1 MSSNACVVSAM
12 SSAEGRKIRSVATPL
27 YRTLIPAICAFMIT
41 VTGVAVVLGWRVF
54 AAALGDGHLQDVI
67 REYFWIILWTGVA
80 EGICLFVGIFILHR
94 LASSFNRLFAAQD
107 ARLRELRDLTT
118 NVLHDLRTPLTQIS
132 GDAESVCRGET
143 DATDAAAR
151 TLDSCRTII
160 RLIDTNA
167 EITRTNAGVQSAPA
181 QDLDFRDIVTE
192 SVELFRPVA
201 EMKSIRLVSQTP
213 DSPVSFRGHPD
224 KLQRVVGNLIDN
236 ALKFTPEGGEV
247 KVVLSASTSDL
258 RLSVSDTGIGM
269 MSETASRVF
278 ERFYRAD
285 ESRHEPGFGLGLS
298 LVKAIVNYYGGNIL
312 CTSAPGQGST
322 FTVELPRQI

>member
-1 MSSNACVVSAM
+1 MSSNRL
-12 SSAEGRKIRSVATPL
+12 ERPPSVATSL
-27 YRTLIPAICAFMIT
+27 YRTMIPAISAFMIV

-54 AAALGDGHLQDVI
+54 SAALGDGHIQDVV
-67 REYFWIILWTGVA
+67 REYFWIIFWTGLA
-80 EGICLFVGIFILHR
+80 EGICLFTGIFLLRR
-94 LASSFNRLFAAQD
+94 LAKSFNRLFAAQD

-118 NVLHDLRTPLTQIS
+118 NVLHDLRTPLAQIS

-143 DATDAAAR
+143 DATEAAER
-151 TLDSCRTII
+151 TLESCRTII

-167 EITRTNAGVQSAPA
+167 EITRTNAGIQPAPA
-181 QDLDFRDIVTE
+181 QDLDLRDIITE

-201 EMKSIRLVSQTP
+201 EMKSVDLAARLPGESAP
-213 DSPVSFRGHPD
+213 FGGHPD

-236 ALKFTPEGGEV
+236 AIKFTPEGG
-247 KVVLSASTSDL
+247 KVTVALSTSTSNL
-258 RLSVSDTGIGM
+258 SLSVSDTGIGM
-269 MSETASRVF
+269 TPETAGRVF

-298 LVKAIVNYYGGNIL
+298 LVKAIVDFYGGEIS
-312 CTSAPGQGST
+312 CASKPGKGTT

>member
-1 MSSNACVVSAM
+1 MP
-12 SSAEGRKIRSVATPL
+12 SAEDRKLQSIATPL
-27 YRTLIPAICAFMIT
+27 YRTLIPAICVFMIT

-54 AAALGDGHLQDVI
+54 AAALGDGHLPDVI
-67 REYFWIILWTGVA
+67 REYFWIIFWTGLA
-80 EGICLFVGIFILHR
+80 EGVCLFAGIFLLRR
-94 LASSFNRLFAAQD
+94 LAASFNRLFAAQD

-143 DATDAAAR
+143 DAVDAAAR

-167 EITRTNAGVQSAPA
+167 EITRTNAGLKSTPEQVL
-181 QDLDFRDIVTE
+181 DLRTIVTE
-192 SVELFRPVA
+192 SVELFAPVA
-201 EMKSIRLVSQTP
+201 ETKSIRLIGQTP
-213 DSPVSFRGHPD
+213 DAPAPFRGHPD

-236 ALKFTPEGGEV
+236 ALKFTPEGG
-247 KVVLSASTSDL
+247 KVGAVLSSSASNL
-258 RLSVSDTGIGM
+258 ILSVSDTGIGM
-269 MSETASRVF
+269 TPETTSRVF

-298 LVKAIVNYYGGNIL
+298 LVKAIVNSYGGEVR
-312 CTSAPGQGST
+312 CASTPGKGST
-322 FTVELPRQI
+322 FTVELPRRI

>member
-1 MSSNACVVSAM
+1 MP
-12 SSAEGRKIRSVATPL
+12 SAENRKLRSIATPL
-27 YRTLIPAICAFMIT
+27 YRTLIPAICVFMIT

-54 AAALGDGHLQDVI
+54 AAALGDGRLPDVI
-67 REYFWIILWTGVA
+67 HEYFWIILWTGLA
-80 EGICLFVGIFILHR
+80 EGVCLFAGIFLLRR
-94 LASSFNRLFAAQD
+94 LAASFNRLFAAQD

-143 DATDAAAR
+143 DAVDAAAR

-167 EITRTNAGVQSAPA
+167 EITRTNAGLQSVPA
-181 QDLDFRDIVTE
+181 QALDLRDIVTE
-192 SVELFRPVA
+192 AVELFDPVA
-201 EMKSIRLVSQTP
+201 ETKSIRLISQTP
-213 DSPVSFRGHPD
+213 DTPAAFHGHPD

-247 KVVLSASTSDL
+247 RVTLSTSAPNL
-258 RLSVSDTGIGM
+258 SFSVSDAGIGM
-269 MSETASRVF
+269 TAETVSRVF

-298 LVKAIVNYYGGNIL
+298 LVKAIVDSYGGDIR
-312 CTSAPGQGST
+312 CASVPGKGTT
-322 FTVELPRQI
+322 FTVELPRRI

>member
-1 MSSNACVVSAM
+1 M
-12 SSAEGRKIRSVATPL
+12 SSAEDKELRSVATPL
-27 YRTLIPAICAFMIT
+27 YRTLIPAICVFMIV

-54 AAALGDGHLQDVI
+54 AAALGDGHLPDVV
-67 REYFWIILWTGVA
+67 RAYFWIILWTGAA
-80 EGICLFVGIFILHR
+80 EGACLFAGIFLLRRI
-94 LASSFNRLFAAQD
+94 AASFNRLFAAQD

-143 DATDAAAR
+143 DAADAAAR

-167 EITRTNAGVQSAPA
+167 EITRTNAGLKSAPA
-181 QDLDFRDIVTE
+181 QDLDLHDIVTE

-201 EMKSIRLVSQTP
+201 EGKSIRLVSPTSDTP
-213 DSPVSFRGHPD
+213 AVFHGHPD
-224 KLQRVVGNLIDN
+224 KLQRIVGNLIDN

-247 KVVLSASTSDL
+247 RVALSASTSDL

>member
-1 MSSNACVVSAM
+1 M
-12 SSAEGRKIRSVATPL
+12 SSAEDRKIRSIATPL
-27 YRTLIPAICAFMIT
+27 YRTLIPAICIFMIT

-54 AAALGDGHLQDVI
+54 SAALGDGHLPEVI
-67 REYFWIILWTGVA
+67 REYFWIIFWTGLA
-80 EGICLFVGIFILHR
+80 EGVCLFAGIFLLRR
-94 LASSFNRLFAAQD
+94 LAASFNRLFAAQD

-143 DATDAAAR
+143 DAVDAAAR

-167 EITRTNAGVQSAPA
+167 EITRTNAGLKSAPE
-181 QDLDFRDIVTE
+181 QDLDLRDIVTE

-201 EMKSIRLVSQTP
+201 EGKSIRLVNQTP
-213 DSPVSFRGHPD
+213 DSPAVFHGHPD
-224 KLQRVVGNLIDN
+224 KLQRIVGNLIDN
-236 ALKFTPEGGEV
+236 ALKFTPADGEV
-247 KVVLSASTSDL
+247 RVSLSTSASSL
-258 RLSVSDTGIGM
+258 ILSVSDTGIGM
-269 MSETASRVF
+269 TTETTRRVF

-298 LVKAIVNYYGGNIL
+298 LVRAIVNSYDGEIR
-312 CTSAPGQGST
+312 CASALGKGTT